1 VSLGVAGDQ
10 LPIAGTS
17 RAALEGAP
25 CGSPIAAV
33 TDELEPA
40 PEPIRG
46 SSSSDRRNDEKRV
59 VAAVV
64 AAVVASGS
72 AGAAGVRWPHRG
84 HRSHVVPTV
93 QFGWDL
99 PVPVGA
105 TVTDT
110 VLCPAGSL
118 ATGGGADGLGDLR
131 ASGPAEVSAVPHGW
145 TVTVRNDTD
154 APVSVKAYAVCVA
167 S

>member
-1 VSLGVAGDQ
+1 MRNAVV
-10 LPIAGTS
+10 
-17 RAALEGAP
+17 AAL
-25 CGSPIAAV
+25 
-33 TDELEPA
+33 
-40 PEPIRG
+40 
-46 SSSSDRRNDEKRV
+46 

-64 AAVVASGS
+64 ATSS
-72 AGAAGVRWPHRG
+72 AGAAGVRLHRG

-93 QFGWDL
+93 QFAWDL

-131 ASGPAEVSAVPHGW
+131 ASGPAEVLAVPHGW
-145 TVTVRNDTD
+145 TVTVRNDTA